1 MFPQKSLRARFAL
14 QLASASTM
22 LIVIFSVMLYHY
34 IKITIF
40 ENIVQSLTIEANN
53 ILDSKELLQIG
64 ELEFYYPQSQNLTV
78 IGVEENTDNLS
89 RPKFI
94 QSEDENSTYLTLYYP
109 YKDNMVLALKK
120 NTTEYSS
127 VVNQV
132 LVDILIINATA
143 IFLILFYA
151 LFLSRML
158 LLPIKMLSLRLGQLN
173 ERFLQEVSIDELP
186 DEFKPLGD
194 GINRLISRIL
204 TFVQYQKELFVGAAH
219 ELKTPLAVMKT
230 KNEVTLIK
238 QREPEKYIEALKN
251 NNESINQMN
260 KMIGSILEI
269 GRQEGAQFEQPLNVD
284 IIAYLNEIGNNF
296 LILAKGEG
304 KNIKMSLKP
313 QTLKMFLQPTLFLH
327 VIQNFVQN
335 AIKFSPPNATI
346 EIKSN
351 LLNNEFIVKVVDEGP
366 GIDENKDLFA
376 PFKRYGDK
384 GGAGLGLFLAKGAAQ
399 ALGGRIEIRNRT
411 DRSGAIA
418 TFILPI
424 NTKNRKMQKNIS
436 NSKFLK

>member
-1 MFPQKSLRARFAL
+1 MLSQKSLRAKFAL
-14 QLASASTM
+14 QLAIAGAM

-40 ENIVQSLTIEANN
+40 ENIVQSLTLEAKN
-53 ILDSKELLQIG
+53 IISSKESLEVG
-64 ELEFYYPQSQNLTV
+64 NLEFYYPQSEHLSVLQISENVHGLT
-78 IGVEENTDNLS
+78 S
-89 RPKFI
+89 PKFI
-94 QSEDENSTYLTLYYP
+94 QSKEDNDTFLTLYYP
-109 YKDNMVLALKK
+109 YKDTMVLTIKK
-120 NTTEYSS
+120 NTTEYSNI
-127 VVNQV
+127 VEQI

-158 LLPIKMLSLRLGQLN
+158 LLPIKMLSLKLSKLN

-186 DEFKPLGD
+186 EEFEPLGD
-194 GINRLISRIL
+194 SVNRLIARIQ
-204 TFVQYQKELFVGAAH
+204 TFVQYQKELFIGAAH

-238 QREPEKYIEALKN
+238 PREQEKYIEALKN

-260 KMIGSILEI
+260 KMISSILEI
-269 GRQEGAQFEQPLNVD
+269 GRQEGAQFEKPVNID
-284 IIAYLNEIGNNF
+284 IIAYINEIGNNF
-296 LILAKGEG
+296 LILAKGEN
-304 KNIKMSLKP
+304 KNISLNLEP
-313 QTLKMFLQPTLFLH
+313 QSLKMFLQPTLFLH

-335 AIKFSPPNATI
+335 AIKFSPSGATV
-346 EIKSN
+346 EIKTS
-351 LLNNEFIVKVVDEGP
+351 LHDDEFVVEVIDQGP
-366 GIDENKDLFA
+366 GIDEGKDLFA

-399 ALGGRIEIRNRT
+399 ALGGNVQITNKP
-411 DRSGAIA
+411 DKSGAIA
-418 TFILPI
+418 TLKIPI
-424 NTKNRKMQKNIS
+424 NTKNTKKLI